1 MSSQNQTI
9 VSTKDFLSGIDS
21 ELISYADI
29 LVSKG
34 FANSK
39 TLAHLTFGDIP
50 EIPVGLRR
58 LLIHEVSKLRSP
70 HTRRLMGQK
79 DASDFNTGTCSS
91 SSDLSPIVISD
102 TESSSA
108 AALKPKQLFP
118 GSAQSPQLNI
128 NTYEYQ
134 TPMDKHLSKLIVEI
148 SKKEVEI
155 QKLHSEVDSMKQ
167 SDELGS
173 DVAITCSCCHGP
185 NHIKQRC
192 LDNPCPTSISCGKI
206 RFHKTEMKIFET
218 KKTQLKKITCDKI
231 ALESECRKV

>member
-1 MSSQNQTI
+1 MSSRNQTI

-21 ELISYADI
+21 ELISYADL

-70 HTRRLMGQK
+70 HTRRSMGQK

-102 TESSSA
+102 TASSSA
-108 AALKPKQLFP
+108 SLKPKQLFP

-148 SKKEVEI
+148 SEKEVEI
-155 QKLHSEVDSMKQ
+155 QKMHSEVDSVKQ

-173 DVAITCSCCHGP
+173 DVAITCSRCHGP
-185 NHIKQRC
+185 NH
-192 LDNPCPTSISCGKI
+192 
-206 RFHKTEMKIFET
+206 T
-218 KKTQLKKITCDKI
+218 KL
-231 ALESECRKV
+231 S

>member
-1 MSSQNQTI
+1 MSSRNQTI

-21 ELISYADI
+21 ELISYADL

-58 LLIHEVSKLRSP
+58 PLIHEVSKLSP
-70 HTRRLMGQK
+70 HTRHSMGQK

-102 TESSSA
+102 TASSSA
-108 AALKPKQLFP
+108 SLKPKQLFP

-134 TPMDKHLSKLIVEI
+134 TPMDKHLSKHIVEI
-148 SKKEVEI
+148 SEKEVEI
-155 QKLHSEVDSMKQ
+155 QKMHSEVDSVKQ

-173 DVAITCSCCHGP
+173 DVVITCSHCHGP
-185 NHIKQRC
+185 NH
-192 LDNPCPTSISCGKI
+192 
-206 RFHKTEMKIFET
+206 T
-218 KKTQLKKITCDKI
+218 KL
-231 ALESECRKV
+231 S

>member
-1 MSSQNQTI
+1 MSSWNQTI

-21 ELISYADI
+21 ELISYADL

-39 TLAHLTFGDIP
+39 TLAYLTFGDIP

-70 HTRRLMGQK
+70 HTRHLMGQK
-79 DASDFNTGTCSS
+79 DAYDFNTGTCSS

-102 TESSSA
+102 TEWSSA
-108 AALKPKQLFP
+108 ALKANQLFP

-134 TPMDKHLSKLIVEI
+134 TPMDKHLSKLWS
-148 SKKEVEI
+148 SKSWFNE
-155 QKLHSEVDSMKQ
+155 
-167 SDELGS
+167 
-173 DVAITCSCCHGP
+173 AIRWIGFRCCDY
-185 NHIKQRC
+185 
-192 LDNPCPTSISCGKI
+192 L
-206 RFHKTEMKIFET
+206 
-218 KKTQLKKITCDKI
+218 
-231 ALESECRKV
+231 